1 MKYEVRWTE
10 TSIRQLKKLDKKL
23 VRRIVGKMEFV
34 SRDPFLHVQK
44 LKGFDFYRVRVGDY
58 RLIVSIEKRK
68 MIVFV
73 LEVGHRRAIYRGY

>member
-10 TSIRQLKKLDKKL
+10 TSIGQLKKLNKKL
-23 VRRIVGKMEFV
+23 VKRIVDKMESI

-44 LKGFDFYRVRVGDY
+44 LKGFDLYRVRVGDY
-58 RLIVSIEKRK
+58 RLIVSIEKRR

-73 LEVGHRRAIYRGY
+73 LEVGHRRAIYRGH